1 MTEQRAREGRGGEPM
16 SRSNADDAVSK
27 ALDHFQNRYFT
38 LMKAASAVLAAYDAD
53 LDAAI
58 EELRKARGPW
68 TEFSDDPLITE
79 LRGQAGAAAD
89 ADRPQ
94 WAELMLTAADRIEKR

>member
-1 MTEQRAREGRGGEPM
+1 M
-16 SRSNADDAVSK
+16 SRRDADDAVSK
-27 ALDHFQNRYFT
+27 ALDHFQNCYYD
-38 LMKAASAVLAAYDAD
+38 LMRAASAVLAAYDGGAD
-53 LDAAI
+53 LDVAI
-58 EELRKARGPW
+58 EKLRRTRGPW
-68 TEFSDDPLITE
+68 HEFSDDPLIAE